1 MRTHG
6 TLTKWNDDRGFG
18 FVSPAGGGADVFV
31 HISAFPRDGERP
43 QLNLISFET
52 EAGPNGQ
59 PRAARVMRAG
69 QPAKVRRQARRTSA
83 RPPKRVGLVEA
94 ATLAAI
100 VAIGAYGYSWLNGQ
114 RAASN
119 AMPAAATT
127 PAPAI
132 QFQCDDRKHCSQMRS
147 CAEATQYLQ
156 HCPGTEMD
164 GDGDGIPCEQ
174 QWCN

>member
-18 FVSPAGGGADVFV
+18 FVSPAAGGSDVFV

-43 QLNLISFET
+43 HLNELISFET

-59 PRAARVMRAG
+59 PRAVRVMRAG
-69 QPAKVRRQARRTSA
+69 QPAKAGRQQRASGRSTRRI
-83 RPPKRVGLVEA
+83 GLVEA
-94 ATLAAI
+94 CALAAI
-100 VAIGAYGYSWLNGQ
+100 VAAGAYGYSRFTASHSTGDTMH
-114 RAASN
+114 AAV
-119 AMPAAATT
+119 AA

-132 QFQCDDRKHCSQMRS
+132 QFHCDGRKHCSQMRS

-156 HCPGTEMD
+156 HCPGMEMD
-164 GDGDGIPCEQ
+164 GDGDGVPCEQ
-174 QWCN
+174 QWCY